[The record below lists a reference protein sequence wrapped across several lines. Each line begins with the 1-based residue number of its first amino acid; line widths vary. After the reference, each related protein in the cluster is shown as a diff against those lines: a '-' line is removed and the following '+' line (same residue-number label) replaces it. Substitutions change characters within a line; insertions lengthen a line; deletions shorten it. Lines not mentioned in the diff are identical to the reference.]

1 MKKIASIVGVIAVI
15 ALIIAAIATSITSK
29 PSNAEIVWDEQM
41 TIGNLEAKNYF
52 IIYSDLVCPYCLAFE
67 NAIIEHEEDFQKY
80 IENNDILVEIRLSD
94 FLYEYGESNPEH
106 SRYSAVAT
114 YCAKNEG
121 RFWDYY
127 NSAVATVWKD
137 FFEGSGKSGFASL
150 NKQDASYWT
159 KIGEKIGLGDEFKS
173 CITNQTPLKE
183 IKENAAKS
191 AKLTNGMPYFKFNKF
206 TSSGFDLAGDWQD
219 VLMYFQAGLE
229 S

>member
-15 ALIIAAIATSITSK
+15 ILIIAAIATSITSK
-29 PSNAEIVWDEQM
+29 PSNAEMVWDEQM
-41 TIGNLEAKNYF
+41 TVGNLEAKNYF

-67 NAIIEHEEDFQKY
+67 NAIIEHEDDFQQY

-137 FFEGSGKSGFASL
+137 FFDGAGKSGFANL

-159 KIGEKIGLGDEFKS
+159 KIGEKIGLGNEFKS
-173 CITNQTPLKE
+173 CIANQAPLKE
-183 IKENAAKS
+183 IQENAAKS